1 MNEPFGKQKWTGWQ
15 RVERVSAVKS
25 SQTNESKQLDLRL
38 DESSSS
44 RVQMKVHLCQKWK
57 IIFLRELEV
66 VCAERRLKASDTVT
80 ETSGRVEEDELGA
93 AACGKGCSRIEPNPT
108 CVLGMLHCNLDFSRH
123 LVVHSSNQLLFKNK
137 QTNQPCS
144 RVPHEAGFPF
154 PYYEYKHCFLLGV
167 GLKDECTKRILSWL
181 CWLGK

>member
-1 MNEPFGKQKWTGWQ
+1 ML
-15 RVERVSAVKS
+15 
-25 SQTNESKQLDLRL
+25 QLVAKDA
-38 DESSSS
+38 
-44 RVQMKVHLCQKWK
+44 
-57 IIFLRELEV
+57 
-66 VCAERRLKASDTVT
+66 AEQ
-80 ETSGRVEEDELGA
+80 
-93 AACGKGCSRIEPNPT
+93 NPT
-108 CVLGMLHCNLDFSRH
+108 QRACWECCTAAWIFQDTLM
-123 LVVHSSNQLLFKNK
+123 VHSSNQLLFKNK

>member
-93 AACGKGCSRIEPNPT
+93 AACGKGCSRTEPNPT

-123 LVVHSSNQLLFKNK
+123 LDGAQ
-137 QTNQPCS
+137 Q
-144 RVPHEAGFPF
+144 
-154 PYYEYKHCFLLGV
+154 
-167 GLKDECTKRILSWL
+167 
-181 CWLGK
+181 